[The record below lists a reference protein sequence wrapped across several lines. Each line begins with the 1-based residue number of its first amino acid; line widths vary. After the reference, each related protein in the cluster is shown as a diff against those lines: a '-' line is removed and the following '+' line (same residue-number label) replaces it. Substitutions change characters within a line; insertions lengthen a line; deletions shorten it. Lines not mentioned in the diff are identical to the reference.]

1 MKTIYEIF
9 IGSEASYA
17 RPSHVEPPSLPY
29 TDIIIGVAALVGTVG
44 LVILFRF
51 LYMRWKN
58 QRYNLT
64 PPRSSRSQTS
74 DLTQYE
80 KEALAQKIQ
89 ETRTNNLKKS
99 FAGEDSSRWMI
110 FATIGLILV
119 VLLWLLHAISQ
130 RFDPYYSKVQK
141 YVDSSSVNNDPT
153 AAGED
158 CILAS
163 LERPSNYRLYYKV
176 PAK

>member
-17 RPSHVEPPSLPY
+17 RPSRLDPPSLPY
-29 TDIIIGVAALVGTVG
+29 TDILIGAAALVGTVG
-44 LVILFRF
+44 AVVLFRF
-51 LYMRWKN
+51 LYRKWKN
-58 QRYNLT
+58 QRYTAT
-64 PPRSSRSQTS
+64 PPGLARSRTS
-74 DLTQYE
+74 DLTQHE
-80 KEALAQKIQ
+80 RRVLSEKIQ

-130 RFDPYYSKVQK
+130 RFDPY
-141 YVDSSSVNNDPT
+141 
-153 AAGED
+153 
-158 CILAS
+158 
-163 LERPSNYRLYYKV
+163 
-176 PAK
+176 

>member
-9 IGSEASYA
+9 IGSEASCA

-29 TDIIIGVAALVGTVG
+29 TDMIIGVAALVGTVG

-51 LYMRWKN
+51 LYTQWKN

-99 FAGEDSSRWMI
+99 FAGEDNSRWMI

-130 RFDPYYSKVQK
+130 RFDPY
-141 YVDSSSVNNDPT
+141 
-153 AAGED
+153 
-158 CILAS
+158 
-163 LERPSNYRLYYKV
+163 
-176 PAK
+176 